1 MSLKEDIVNY
11 VAKEFAV
18 EPEHLWEKFPRYA
31 VLRHSGSKK
40 WFRIIMNVPKEKLG
54 LAGEGEVEILDVKCH
69 PEKTGSLRKLEGV
82 YPGYHMNKEHWISVL
97 LDGSVATRQI
107 HELIEDSYA
116 LTQ

>member
-40 WFRIIMNVPKEKLG
+40 WFGIIMNVPKEKLG
-54 LAGEGEVEILDVKCH
+54 LAG
-69 PEKTGSLRKLEGV
+69 
-82 YPGYHMNKEHWISVL
+82 
-97 LDGSVATRQI
+97 
-107 HELIEDSYA
+107 
-116 LTQ
+116 